1 MWWKA
6 EMIEIP
12 AAIAAFTLS
21 FLGLGSLW
29 IGKLGGEV
37 TVAALYLWLA
47 YSVGHLRGKHI
58 ALLTVALPALPIA
71 ALIVQF
77 RDSHDSHLA
86 SIAIVLCWLAGI
98 TLGAFAANPAR
109 TSYLRLLA
117 CIAGMSVLHAV
128 VTVTLILF
136 SFGSAMQRFDGK
148 PVSAETTAIDAI
160 TDILV
165 QPLMSIIGD
174 GSVRLSPLMQWL
186 ALGANSLTWGVL
198 LGVLLACA
206 LRFGHR
212 DAV

>member
-1 MWWKA
+1 
-6 EMIEIP
+6 MIETL
-12 AAIAAFTLS
+12 AALAAFALS
-21 FLGLGSLW
+21 FLGLGFLW

-37 TVAALYLWLA
+37 IVAALYLWLA
-47 YSVGHLRGKHI
+47 YSVSHLRGKRI

-77 RDSHDSHLA
+77 RDSNDSHLG
-86 SIAIVLCWLAGI
+86 SIAIVLGWLAGI
-98 TLGAFAANPAR
+98 TLGAFAADRAR
-109 TSYLRLLA
+109 TTYRHFLA
-117 CIAGMSVLHAV
+117 SIAGMSVLHAV

-148 PVSAETTAIDAI
+148 PVAAVTTAIDAM

-165 QPLMSIIGD
+165 QPVMSIIGD
-174 GSVRLSPLMQWL
+174 GTVRLSPLMQWL

-212 DAV
+212 DAA

>member
-1 MWWKA
+1 
-6 EMIEIP
+6 MIETL
-12 AAIAAFTLS
+12 AALAAFTLS
-21 FLGLGSLW
+21 FLGLGFLW

-37 TVAALYLWLA
+37 MVAALYLWLA

-58 ALLTVALPALPIA
+58 ALLTVALPAIPIA

-77 RDSHDSHLA
+77 RDSHDSHLG
-86 SIAIVLCWLAGI
+86 SIAIVPCWLAGI
-98 TLGAFAANPAR
+98 TLGAFAADRMR
-109 TSYLRLLA
+109 TTYRRLLA

-148 PVSAETTAIDAI
+148 PVSAGTTAIDDM

-174 GSVRLSPLMQWL
+174 GGARLSPAMQWL
-186 ALGANSLTWGVL
+186 AIGANSLTWGVL
-198 LGVLLACA
+198 LGVLLACT
-206 LRFGHR
+206 LRIGRR
-212 DAV
+212 DAA